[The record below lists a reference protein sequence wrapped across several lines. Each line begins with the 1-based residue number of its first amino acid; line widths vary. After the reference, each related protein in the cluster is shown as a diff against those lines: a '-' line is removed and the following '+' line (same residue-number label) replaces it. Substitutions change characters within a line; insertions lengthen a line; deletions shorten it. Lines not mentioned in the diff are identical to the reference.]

1 MSPASFPNIWSL
13 LASILKSVWPFFA
26 LEIALLTVLRVLDP
40 ESMRFFFRRNKI
52 EILTTLFAVIGYAIS
67 YFYVQQPGHS
77 FALSVAISL
86 IAMLILIYSK
96 TRERDFYSIS
106 LRREKDKNDWIGDG
120 MFRYERTQHAYSI
133 TNSHSGFIFPKCLIW
148 SDYKLKVDFKI
159 LKISLGVI
167 LRATNLSNMVM
178 MQIFDNGIK
187 AHIRVNGFWQFWEP
201 KETDLEFKKKLN
213 LDDWYTCTMQCDKSS
228 IRIRIFEWVEYAD
241 PKDPSEKSI
250 EYDPIFDRTWK
261 IPSGHIAYQTQDTS
275 LVGQIIKN
283 TVPFPINLE
292 YGTFGFRNDG
302 TENALV
308 KDVLIEKI

>member
-1 MSPASFPNIWSL
+1 MPPSTFPGVWSL
-13 LASILKSVWPFFA
+13 LAPILGSLWPFLV
-26 LEIALLTVLRVLDP
+26 LEIALLITLRLLDP
-40 ESMRFFFRRNKI
+40 EATRFFFRRNKI

-67 YFYVQQPGHS
+67 YFYVQQPGHA
-77 FALSVAISL
+77 FAMSVAISL
-86 IAMLILIYSK
+86 IAMLVLIYSK
-96 TRERDFYSIS
+96 TRERDFYFIS
-106 LRREKDKNDWIGDG
+106 LRREKDKDDWIGDG
-120 MFRYERTQHAYSI
+120 TFRYERTQYAYSV

-148 SDYKLKVDFKI
+148 SDYKLKFDFKI
-159 LKISLGVI
+159 LKTSIGVI

-187 AHIRVNGFWQFWEP
+187 PHIRVNGFWQFWEP
-201 KETDLEFKKKLN
+201 KEARLEFTKKLN

-228 IRIRIFEWVEYAD
+228 IRIRIFEWIEHAD
-241 PKDPSEKSI
+241 PKEPSEKII
-250 EYDPIFDRTWK
+250 EHSPIFDRTWK

-275 LVGQIIKN
+275 LVGQIIKS

-302 TENALV
+302 AENALV